1 LHVRGAGRQG
11 RPQSKEKA
19 MKKLTTKKLVLAKQT
34 IRELARSK
42 LSVLQAVAGGMAD
55 ESLGCWYTAGSNQQV
70 CCA

>member
-1 LHVRGAGRQG
+1 
-11 RPQSKEKA
+11 
-19 MKKLTTKKLVLAKQT
+19 MKKMTTKKLVLAKQT